1 MRIVFFGTGEF
12 AVPALRAVAEDVVM
26 VVAQPDRPCGRGM
39 RVQCSPVRQVADELG
54 LPTQCPEK
62 CRASDFVE
70 CISDL
75 NADMLLVASYGQ
87 ILSQALLDSAR
98 LGGINLHGSILPEY
112 RGAAPIQRC
121 ILDGRMKTGV
131 TVMHM
136 DKGMDTGDMIAVE
149 ELEIGPDETYGELQE
164 RLALL
169 GAKMAGE
176 WLPRIYTGEAPRQT
190 QVHDK
195 ATLAP
200 KIKKE
205 EARLSFSR
213 NAQAEYNRFRA
224 FSPSP
229 GPFLALESGVVKIS
243 KAHLSD
249 KSGQPGEVAAN
260 SPNLT
265 IAFEN
270 GAIEL
275 LEVQPEGK
283 KRMSGR
289 DYANGARLKPGVM
302 LKEL

>member
-12 AVPALRAVAEDVVM
+12 AVPALRAVAEDVVL
-26 VVAQPDRPCGRGM
+26 VVSQPDRPCGRGM
-39 RVQCSPVRQVADELG
+39 RVQCSPVKLAADELG

-62 CRASDFVE
+62 CRVADFVE
-70 CISDL
+70 CVREL

-121 ILDGRMKTGV
+121 ILDGQIKTGV

-149 ELEIGPDETYGELQE
+149 ELEIGPDETYGELQD
-164 RLALL
+164 RLAEL
-169 GAKMAGE
+169 GAKMANE
-176 WLPRIYTGEAPRQT
+176 LLPQIYAGEAPRAQ
-190 QVHDK
+190 QDHEK

-200 KIKKE
+200 KISKE

-213 NAQAEYNRFRA
+213 CAEDEYNRFRA
-224 FSPSP
+224 FTPSP
-229 GPFLALESGVVKIS
+229 GAFFALKSGVIKVS
-243 KAHLSD
+243 NARLCD
-249 KSGQPGEVAAN
+249 KSGQPGEVIAIT
-260 SPNLT
+260 PNMT
-265 IAFEN
+265 IAFES

-275 LEVQPEGK
+275 IEIQPEGK
-283 KRMSGR
+283 KRMTGR